1 MKKIFIDQ
9 DGNAFEYDDG
19 KPNDAP
25 DKTIKSGNRTIHL
38 NGGNYTQEIKG
49 NYIQGNVI
57 SFGNKPPTP
66 TPERKDLSK
75 DGDVID
81 VKSEEA

>member
-1 MKKIFIDQ
+1 MKRIIFDE
-9 DGNAFEYDDG
+9 DGNAFEVEDG
-19 KPNDAP
+19 KPNDGS

-57 SFGNKPPTP
+57 SFGKAPTP
-66 TPERKDLSK
+66 TPTRKDLSK
-75 DGDVID
+75 DGELID
-81 VKSEEA
+81 VKSEEV